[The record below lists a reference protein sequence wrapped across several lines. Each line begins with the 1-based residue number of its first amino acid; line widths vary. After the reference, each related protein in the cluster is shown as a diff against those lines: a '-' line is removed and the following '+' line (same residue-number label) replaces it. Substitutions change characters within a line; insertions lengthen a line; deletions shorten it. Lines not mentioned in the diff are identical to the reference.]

1 MVAFAD
7 DYRLR
12 ILCSDIRNRTLCS
25 DSFTFYLYAVLKLAL
40 VAKAAPI
47 ISGLFLKSAS
57 EIIVEARDELNQ
69 GLTASRLVNN
79 V

>member
-1 MVAFAD
+1 MVALTD
-7 DYRLR
+7 DHRLR
-12 ILCSDIRNRTLCS
+12 ILCGDIRHRALCS
-25 DSFTFYLYAVLKLAL
+25 DRFTFYLYAVLKLAF
-40 VAKAAPI
+40 VAKAATI

-69 GLTASRLVNN
+69 GLTASRLVNG